1 MTSCRR
7 SSRSFSGTSAAV
19 QDGAAPLCGIHQ
31 TSHSMPGAT
40 FSSVLKRKVLNLTMS
55 LFGRETS
62 EYRRSS
68 QAASTLKMPCADVF
82 GKGGVVLLVEVYC
95 KEGFADPR
103 RNGAKA
109 LLTGGVDPV
118 TRRRMNPFG
127 YPHRTISIPRFKYE
141 VLCQRLLFQIA
152 GILLSTVVSLS
163 SSRHI
168 LWSSHSLPIL
178 GKTSHERSI
187 IRTDELGCV

>member
-1 MTSCRR
+1 
-7 SSRSFSGTSAAV
+7 
-19 QDGAAPLCGIHQ
+19 
-31 TSHSMPGAT
+31 
-40 FSSVLKRKVLNLTMS
+40 MS

-127 YPHRTISIPRFKYE
+127 YPHRTISVPRFKYE

-152 GILLSTVVSLS
+152 GILLSTVV
-163 SSRHI
+163 
-168 LWSSHSLPIL
+168 
-178 GKTSHERSI
+178 
-187 IRTDELGCV
+187 